1 MKHKL
6 AGIVIIS
13 SIVALLTGCENELPE
28 DASFGRKVNYT
39 ITGIEPGAGVTE
51 QSRQAL
57 ETYENL
63 EGWTLLESSTA
74 GMTTELDQAIKQEE
88 PIIITGWT
96 PNWIFERYDLKI
108 LEDPQNA
115 FGEGDDI
122 YSFARQGLEEDKPS
136 AYTILDRFAWEID
149 DMQTIV
155 NDIQTTPID
164 EAVQEWIDSNQD
176 QVDVWTEGVEPVDGE
191 SFELITTPYDTER
204 VSAEIVRTALEQV
217 GYDVNVTTVDPAI
230 MYQALAAGEADGSV
244 APWLPVTHGYFV
256 DEFGDQ
262 LVNLGVNLEGA
273 VTGLVVPSYVEE
285 IDSITDLEPAPN
297 TEK

>member
-1 MKHKL
+1 
-6 AGIVIIS
+6 
-13 SIVALLTGCENELPE
+13 
-28 DASFGRKVNYT
+28 
-39 ITGIEPGAGVTE
+39 
-51 QSRQAL
+51 
-57 ETYENL
+57 
-63 EGWTLLESSTA
+63 
-74 GMTTELDQAIKQEE
+74 MTTELDQAIKQEE

-136 AYTILDRFAWEID
+136 AYTVLDRFAWEID
-149 DMQTIV
+149 DMQAIV

-273 VTGLVVPSYVEE
+273 VTGLVVPSYIEE
-285 IDSITDLEPAPN
+285 IDSIADLEPAPN
-297 TEK
+297 TEN